1 MIGFDSREKV
11 NALGL
16 DTDLKTTETYH

>member
-16 DTDLKTTETYH
+16 NTDLKTTETYH